1 MMEIY
6 SFIILIRVL
15 SQTVLYN
22 EADDKDSPG
31 ERSFSLL
38 LHACIASFPALMK
51 VSCMTN
57 LLLQH
62 AEMDKSRL
70 TLLSQ
75 IRTLSFASA
84 LPSILGPG
92 FATKGVCNMG
102 LADQVH
108 MFTQPQEVSPSR
120 FTSSGVSHIETARST
135 VSGWA

>member
-1 MMEIY
+1 MMAIY
-6 SFIILIRVL
+6 SFIVL
-15 SQTVLYN
+15 FRALGQTVLYN
-22 EADDKDSPG
+22 EADDRVSSG

-51 VSCMTN
+51 VPRLTN

-62 AEMDKSRL
+62 ARMDKSRP

-92 FATKGVCNMG
+92 FATKGVRNMG
-102 LADQVH
+102 LADQIH

-120 FTSSGVSHIETARST
+120 FTCSGVSHIETARST
-135 VSGWA
+135 ISGWA